1 MNISLFSRIMVVET
15 GGFEFKTILYS
26 NEFVIEVFIVFRF
39 SQNLFYME
47 ANSFGLKPLRII
59 I

>member
-1 MNISLFSRIMVVET
+1 MNKSLFSRMMVVET
-15 GGFEFKTILYS
+15 GEFEFKTILYL

-47 ANSFGLKPLRII
+47 ADSFGLKPLRKII
-59 I
+59 